1 MRRKEFLKA
10 SFNADEQRL
19 EYQMSMGSR
28 CLKAL
33 ILSVAATMSD
43 KYLNKL
49 VRELVALQTSRKQ
62 PAKTSPRPMK
72 REAVCEI
79 QTAAVPAKAY
89 KPRFDAVCFAIV
101 GSTGAVEGRF
111 NELLEDRM

>member
-49 VRELVALQTSRKQ
+49 VRELVALQTNRKQ
-62 PAKTSPRPMK
+62 PVKSSPRPMN
-72 REAVCEI
+72 RETVCEI
-79 QTAAVPAKAY
+79 QTAVPAKVY